1 MTGFQHVRGGLSE
14 IWGHKLRSGLTL
26 IGVVLGVFSINCM
39 FSIVAGVRGAIA
51 GVFDTIGLDGVVF
64 IFPRGMER
72 DERTAWN
79 LSSKGVT
86 IADAD
91 ALRVELRDVA
101 LVSPLAGMQRWVE
114 FEGKRSRVRMEAV
127 NEDYLGMRNMEIDTG
142 RPLLASD
149 VDGNLPVAVL
159 GPQVAKDLF
168 GAESPLGK
176 EIPLDGIRF
185 RVVGV
190 LKKLDL
196 PPGMGGGGGMF
207 AGNTMY
213 IPISTAKLYML
224 GPRGVVGMAVKARD
238 GVDYMQVAER
248 AETLVARRHRGV
260 RDFEVENVGE
270 EILKEKDEV
279 DEMLGNFNVVL
290 GCIAGTA
297 LLVGGI
303 GILSVM
309 MIAVNERLYE
319 IGLRKAVGATDGE
332 ILVQFLVE
340 ASTLS
345 AVGAALGTGLAV
357 VAVQLLSPKFPFGLA
372 VSAGGLSLA
381 AFFAIAIGLGFGL
394 YPAWLASRMDP
405 VEALRAS

>member
-1 MTGFQHVRGGLSE
+1 MSPVENVRSGLSE
-14 IWGHKLRSGLTL
+14 IWGHKLRSALTL
-26 IGVVLGVFSINCM
+26 VGVILGVFSINCM
-39 FSIVAGVRGAIA
+39 FSIVAGVRGAIS
-51 GVFDTIGLDGVVF
+51 GVFETIGLDGVVF
-64 IFPRGMER
+64 VFPRGMER

-79 LSSKGVT
+79 LSSKGMS

-91 ALRVELRDVA
+91 SLRRDLAGVA
-101 LVSPLAGMQRWVE
+101 YVSPLAGMQRWVE
-114 FEGKRSRVRMEAV
+114 YDGKRSQVRMEAV
-127 NEDYLGMRNMEIDTG
+127 NEDYLEMRNMKIDKG
-142 RPLLASD
+142 RALLPSDLDAS
-149 VDGNLPVAVL
+149 LPVAVI
-159 GPQVAKDLF
+159 GPEVAKDLF
-168 GAESPLGK
+168 GVEDPLGK
-176 EIPLDGIRF
+176 EIPIDGVRF
-185 RVVGV
+185 RVIGV
-190 LKKLDL
+190 LKKNEL

-207 AGNTMY
+207 RGNTVH
-213 IPISTAKLYML
+213 IPISTARLYML
-224 GPRGVVGMAVKARD
+224 GPRAIVGLIVKAREGTD
-238 GVDYMQVAER
+238 FMEVATQ

-270 EILKEKDEV
+270 DILKEKDEV
-279 DEMLGNFNVVL
+279 QEMLDNFNVVL

-319 IGLRKAVGATDGE
+319 IGLRKAVGATDAE

-345 AVGAALGTGLAV
+345 AVGAVFGTGLAL
-357 VAVQLLSPKFPFGLA
+357 VAVELLSPKFPWGLA

-381 AFFAIAIGLGFGL
+381 AFFAVAIGLGFGL

-405 VEALRAS
+405 VDALRAA